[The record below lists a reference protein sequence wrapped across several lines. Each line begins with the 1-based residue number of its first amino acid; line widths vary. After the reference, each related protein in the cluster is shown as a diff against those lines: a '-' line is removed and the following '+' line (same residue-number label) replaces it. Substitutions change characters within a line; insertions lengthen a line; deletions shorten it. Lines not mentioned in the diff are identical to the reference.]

1 MSRDYKNHYC
11 LLTDRSE
18 STVVFWATLSC
29 LLTDQ
34 LLSFDRP
41 ARVRESNIYKSCR
54 WFFVLTNRFITILNQ
69 VGCGKHRREMVR

>member
-41 ARVRESNIYKSCR
+41 ARLRESNIYKSCR
-54 WFFVLTNRFITILNQ
+54 WFLGLTNLYNHILTKQ
-69 VGCGKHRREMVR
+69 AVGNIEELVP